1 MHGGCAV
8 PICLGTIQNTAL
20 DVASE
25 VDVSVLFVKKKD
37 SVQVKLQ
44 NVV

>member
-8 PICLGTIQNTAL
+8 PNVLCLGTIRDTAL

-37 SVQVKLQ
+37 SVQ
-44 NVV
+44 NVVQ